1 MKIRLG
7 SGNNLTVAVSLSTKT
22 FTIFGA
28 FNFDV
33 DPNSITIFDNTIGK
47 WVLGGPD
54 NLATATALPVT
65 YSTED
70 GYPVFGIQLDVLPE
84 GFDSSD
90 ALVICLECPDD
101 VAIYNATEFNH
112 VTA

>member
-7 SGNNLTVAVSLSTKT
+7 LGNHLAAAVSLSTKT

-28 FNFDV
+28 FNFDI
-33 DPNSITIFDNTIGK
+33 DATSITIFDNTIGK

-70 GYPVFGIQLDVLPE
+70 GYPIFGIQLDVLPD

-90 ALVICLECPDD
+90 ALTIFLECPDD
-101 VAIYNATEFNH
+101 VAIYNAIEFNH
-112 VTA
+112 PTA